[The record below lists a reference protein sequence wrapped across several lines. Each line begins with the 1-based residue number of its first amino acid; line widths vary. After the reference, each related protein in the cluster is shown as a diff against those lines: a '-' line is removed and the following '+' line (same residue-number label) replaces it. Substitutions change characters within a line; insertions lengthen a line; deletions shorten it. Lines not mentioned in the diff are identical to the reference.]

1 MRTYSLLVLTVVLF
15 SCKNL
20 VEKFDDRLEQKYLKK
35 GFVSKTIEHEA
46 DNIHYFD
53 NQQTEK
59 PVLIFVHGFG
69 GDGKISWWDQADY
82 FHEQYR
88 VIVPDIFWFGE
99 SYSDE
104 KPTLKE
110 QIRLVKQIVEAENLS
125 SIHLV
130 GISYG
135 GFISLGYAKQHPED
149 LQTLT
154 IVDSPGGAIS
164 NKEIEQ
170 FCKRVGAENVEDAF
184 IPQTEEEVDR
194 LMNFSFHKPPP
205 LTSGMREGTIGIYF
219 SKHPEEQAKLL
230 DELPS
235 NRAWMNG
242 RVDMP
247 VLILWGEED
256 EVFLV
261 REAKELQEQLDAK
274 LKIIPKAGHALP
286 EERPKEFNES
296 LEAFIEDHK

>member
-1 MRTYSLLVLTVVLF
+1 MRTHTLLFLTVVLF

-20 VEKFDDRLEQKYLKK
+20 VHKFDDRLEQKYLKK
-35 GFVSKTIEHEA
+35 GFVAKTIERDVEK
-46 DNIHYFD
+46 IYYFD
-53 NQQTEK
+53 NQQVDK

-82 FHEQYR
+82 FHEHYR

-99 SYSDE
+99 SYSKE
-104 KPTLKE
+104 SPTLKQ
-110 QIRLVKQIVEAENLS
+110 QIRLVKQIVDAENLS

-135 GFISLGYAKQHPED
+135 GFISLGYAKQHSED

-170 FCKRVGAENVEDAF
+170 FCERVGAQNVKDAF
-184 IPQTEEEVDR
+184 IPTTEEEVDR
-194 LMNFSFHKPPP
+194 LMNFSFYKPPS
-205 LTSGMREGTIGIYF
+205 LTAGMREGTIGIYF

-235 NRAWMNG
+235 NRSWMSG
-242 RVDMP
+242 SVDVP

-261 REAKELQEQLDAK
+261 REAKELQEQLGAE
-274 LKIIPKAGHALP
+274 LKIISKAGHALP
-286 EERPKEFNES
+286 EEQPKEFNES
-296 LEAFIEDHK
+296 LEAFLEGHK